1 MNRKRFK
8 AEEIVN
14 KLREADV
21 HLSKRQ
27 MVARACKHID
37 VTVDASRAYKCPIH
51 NCPRGVL

>member
-1 MNRKRFK
+1 MVRKRFK

-37 VTVDASRAYKCPIH
+37 VTVDASRAYKGPTH
-51 NCPRGVL
+51 KCPRGVL